1 MSLLDKIIYVAD
13 FTEPTRDYPDVDFYR
28 EKADEDIDEAL
39 FLGMKWIIRD
49 KIDNNRFLHPDS
61 VKMFNYMLKQNS

>member
-1 MSLLDKIIYVAD
+1 MTLYEMSFTYRADALAFAMRISELRAALQEEEDLDA
-13 FTEPTRDYPDVDFYR
+13 
-28 EKADEDIDEAL
+28 AL

-61 VKMFNYMLKQNS
+61 IKMFNYMLKQNL